1 MSILDALRELLK
13 AVRSWLMKPVAD
25 NTALL
30 LRIKNELKRLEDK
43 MSELGDKLD
52 VAISNFGTLKDQV
65 TGLGTDLL
73 AEIQQIKDAI
83 AAGNAPSAEDF
94 AKLESLSQGVVDLG
108 GSIQGLRDQVKGI
121 IPD

>member
-1 MSILDALRELLK
+1 
-13 AVRSWLMKPVAD
+13 
-25 NTALL
+25 
-30 LRIKNELKRLEDK
+30 